1 MHAQDRLTVLC
12 SYRYKSMY
20 STSTATDRAWV
31 EGECCQNVQK
41 YQYVLLVHLHR
52 SYKKKEEK
60 KKAYMSGTDTG
71 TFFDTEL
78 FSTDTKH
85 NVKNRQK
92 KKGKKSSGLI
102 LKEKK

>member
-1 MHAQDRLTVLC
+1 MHARDRLTVLC

-52 SYKKKEEK
+52 SYQKKGREK
-60 KKAYMSGTDTG
+60 KSVHVRYMSGTNTG

-85 NVKNRQK
+85 NKKNR
-92 KKGKKSSGLI
+92 
-102 LKEKK
+102 

>member
-1 MHAQDRLTVLC
+1 MHARDRLTVLC

-60 KKAYMSGTDTG
+60 KKRTCQVPIQVHFLIQNCLAQIPNT
-71 TFFDTEL
+71 
-78 FSTDTKH
+78 TK
-85 NVKNRQK
+85 KIGRK